1 VQHAIAALVCG
12 LLLALPRQVGGVES
26 APAAPGRPGG
36 PAVLLELRDAIGPAT
51 SDYFISNLHQA
62 ESAHATLLILQ
73 LDTPGGLE
81 SSMRDMTQAI
91 LASGI
96 PVVVYVAPA
105 GARAASAGTY
115 LLYASHIA
123 AMAPAT
129 NVGAAT
135 PVQILGTTP
144 ASAPGDGDAGNK
156 GDNGTGSGSGKRSSS
171 KGEGGKGDGGKSGGG
186 SRAASGGDAL
196 QHKAINDAAASIR
209 GLAQLRGRNAEWA
222 ELAVRDAASLSADEA
237 LKLKVIDLI
246 ASDSSELLARIDGR
260 GVTTSL
266 GHVTLATRGL
276 QVVKVEA
283 GWRTKLL
290 SALTNPNFAYL
301 LLLVGI
307 YGLLLEGYHPGA
319 ILPGV
324 AGAISLL
331 LALYAFQLLA
341 VNYAGLALMVLGMA
355 LIGAEVFVP
364 SGVLAVGGI
373 IAFVIGSIML
383 FERGVPGYHIARPL
397 IGTVA
402 FFAALFAV
410 LLLTYLLR
418 ARRRPVVTG
427 ASTMLSATAT
437 ALDAF
442 GDTGE
447 VRVGGELWRAH
458 TRAPIVA
465 GQQLRIVSVNGL
477 LLEVEPLA
485 DRR

>member
-1 VQHAIAALVCG
+1 VQQLAAGLVCG
-12 LLLALPRQVGGVES
+12 LLLALPRQIGGVEPTAPQS
-26 APAAPGRPGG
+26 PTAPAGQ
-36 PAVLLELRDAIGPAT
+36 AVLLELRDAIGPAT
-51 SDYFISNLHQA
+51 SDYFVSNLHKA
-62 ESAHATLLILQ
+62 EAAHAALLILE

-91 LASGI
+91 LASSI
-96 PVVVYVAPA
+96 PVVVYVAPS

-135 PVQILGTTP
+135 PVQILGATP
-144 ASAPGDGDAGNK
+144 AGQPDDGDVAKKSDAGAKGGSSAK
-156 GDNGTGSGSGKRSSS
+156 GDNSKDTG
-171 KGEGGKGDGGKSGGG
+171 
-186 SRAASGGDAL
+186 GGDAL

-209 GLAQLRGRNAEWA
+209 GMAQLRGRNAEWA
-222 ELAVRDAASLSADEA
+222 EAAVRSAASLSAEEA
-237 LKLKVIDLI
+237 LKLRVIDLM
-246 ASDSSELLARIDGR
+246 ASDTTELLARIDGR
-260 GVTTSL
+260 SVTTSF
-266 GHVTLATRGL
+266 GTHPLATRGL
-276 QVVKVEA
+276 QLVKVEA
-283 GWRTKLL
+283 GWRTSLL
-290 SALTNPNFAYL
+290 SALTNPNVAYL
-301 LLLVGI
+301 LLLAGI
-307 YGLLLEGYHPGA
+307 YGLLLEGYQPGA

-331 LALYAFQLLA
+331 LALYAFQMLA
-341 VNYAGLALMVLGMA
+341 VNFAGLALMVLGMA

-364 SGVLAVGGI
+364 SGVLAIGGV

-397 IGTVA
+397 IGTIA
-402 FFAALFAV
+402 FFAAAIAA
-410 LLLTYLLR
+410 LLLSYLVR
-418 ARRRPVVTG
+418 SRRRPVVTG
-427 ASTMLSATAT
+427 TSAMLNATAT

-442 GDTGE
+442 SDTGQ
-447 VRVGGELWRAH
+447 VRVGGELWQAH
-458 TRAPIVA
+458 ARSPIAA

>member
-1 VQHAIAALVCG
+1 VYRCSMQLLTAALVCG
-12 LLLALPRQVGGVES
+12 LCLAIPRQSGSVE
-26 APAAPGRPGG
+26 AAPVRQ
-36 PAVLLELRDAIGPAT
+36 AVLLELRDAIGPAT
-51 SDYFISNLHQA
+51 SDYFVSNLHKA
-62 ESAHATLLILQ
+62 EAAHAVLLILQ

-91 LASGI
+91 LASSI
-96 PVVVYVAPA
+96 PVVVYVAPS

-135 PVQILGTTP
+135 PVQILGNAPESTP
-144 ASAPGDGDAGNK
+144 GSDQADKPGDADNKKGASAGGN
-156 GDNGTGSGSGKRSSS
+156 N
-171 KGEGGKGDGGKSGGG
+171 
-186 SRAASGGDAL
+186 SRDAASEAGTL

-209 GLAQLRGRNAEWA
+209 GMAQLRGRNAEWA
-222 ELAVRDAASLSADEA
+222 EAAVRSAASLSAEEA

-246 ASDSSELLARIDGR
+246 ASDPTELLARIDGR
-260 GVTTSL
+260 SVTTSL
-266 GHVTLATRGL
+266 GTQTIATRGL
-276 QVVKVEA
+276 QIVKVEA
-283 GWRTKLL
+283 GWRTGLL
-290 SALTNPNFAYL
+290 SALTNPNVAYL
-301 LLLVGI
+301 LLLIGI

-331 LALYAFQLLA
+331 LALYALQMLA

-373 IAFVIGSIML
+373 VAFVIGSIIL
-383 FERGVPGYHIARPL
+383 FDRGVPGFRIARPL
-397 IGTVA
+397 IGIVA
-402 FFAALFAV
+402 FFAALFAA
-410 LLLTYLLR
+410 LLLTYLVR
-418 ARRRPVVTG
+418 SRRRPVVTG
-427 ASTMLSATAT
+427 ASSMLSTTAT

-442 GDTGE
+442 NGTGE
-447 VRVGGELWRAH
+447 VRVGGELWQAH
-458 TRAPIVA
+458 ARAPIAA
-465 GQQLRIVSVNGL
+465 GQQLRIVSINGL
-477 LLEVEPLA
+477 LLEVEPLP

>member
-1 VQHAIAALVCG
+1 M
-12 LLLALPRQVGGVES
+12 
-26 APAAPGRPGG
+26 
-36 PAVLLELRDAIGPAT
+36 LLELRDAIGPAT
-51 SDYFISNLHQA
+51 SDYFVNNLRKA
-62 ESAHATLLILQ
+62 EAAHAALLILQ

-91 LASGI
+91 LASSI

-135 PVQILGTTP
+135 PVQILGAAP
-144 ASAPGDGDAGNK
+144 ASPPNDSDADKKSDAGQ
-156 GDNGTGSGSGKRSSS
+156 R
-171 KGEGGKGDGGKSGGG
+171 
-186 SRAASGGDAL
+186 
-196 QHKAINDAAASIR
+196 KAINDAAASIR

-222 ELAVRDAASLSADEA
+222 EVAVRDAASLSAEEA

-246 ASDSSELLARIDGR
+246 ASDTTQLLVRIDGR
-260 GVTTSL
+260 SVTTSL
-266 GHVTLATRGL
+266 GSQTLATRGL

-283 GWRTKLL
+283 GWRTSLL
-290 SALTNPNFAYL
+290 SALTNPNVAYL

-331 LALYAFQLLA
+331 LALYAFQMLA
-341 VNYAGLALMVLGMA
+341 VNYAGLALMVLGML
-355 LIGAEVFVP
+355 LIGTEVFVP

-373 IAFVIGSIML
+373 VAFVIGSIML
-383 FERGVPGYHIARPL
+383 FDRGVPGYQIARPL

-402 FFAALFAV
+402 FFAALIAV
-410 LLLTYLLR
+410 LLLTYLVR
-418 ARRRPVVTG
+418 SRRRPVVTG
-427 ASTMLSATAT
+427 ASAMLAATAT

-442 GDTGE
+442 NDIGQ
-447 VRVGGELWRAH
+447 VRVGGELWQAH
-458 TRAPIVA
+458 VLAPVTA
-465 GQQLRIVSVNGL
+465 GQQLRIVSIDGL
-477 LLEVEPLA
+477 LLEVEPLPLTLNEPQFS
-485 DRR
+485 